1 LKGISTRTLSIR
13 HKELEKNSIMERQNK
28 GTMKYHPESNIDL
41 PPKDKDM
48 LNQLYTAMDEEME

>member
-1 LKGISTRTLSIR
+1 
-13 HKELEKNSIMERQNK
+13 MERQNK

-48 LNQLYTAMDEEME
+48 LNQLYTATDEEME